1 MRGGFRNGKRNM
13 VAYKLGLKKLWLLE
27 GRIIQDLLFNVIVLS
42 SPVHVYL
49 KVWAQLFS
57 FLMVIGVAI
66 G

>member
-1 MRGGFRNGKRNM
+1 M
-13 VAYKLGLKKLWLLE
+13 AYKLGLKKLWLLE
-27 GRIIQDLLFNVIVLS
+27 GKIIEDLLFNVIVLS

-49 KVWAQLFS
+49 KVLTQLFS